1 MRGSPRKVAQMG
13 SGESKMQKYE
23 RDLAEWEEIC
33 AAMAAEEAAARFD
46 HTMGPCYKCVY
57 CGQQALGLALELPLR
72 YAWHGACAAG
82 ACACTMPC
90 ALARKEF
97 AEDESW
103 FDASG
108 AFLYHHNI
116 HMQAYCS
123 LGSFLVENLWLT
135 LLCAPIDLY
144 VQDFSLERPP
154 KPVKPKT
161 ASDMC
166 DCGQCCAPK
175 EVKPC
180 CELHCCLTCEQLLLR
195 RVRSMLCVLALGDW
209 RESVHP
215 AACCGPLAP
224 CGCVCEDEGE
234 RLVRWTEEEEERR
247 RRRTEHFYERR
258 EREPSR
264 YTFSRTMSGT
274 VSAVIQRDVED
285 AGACCGAFSGSRYG
299 ATAVEAQAEPAESDV
314 VYNKMVR

>member
-1 MRGSPRKVAQMG
+1 
-13 SGESKMQKYE
+13 MQKYE

-135 LLCAPIDLY
+135 LLWRRL
-144 VQDFSLERPP
+144 
-154 KPVKPKT
+154 PVLPL
-161 ASDMC
+161 AIY
-166 DCGQCCAPK
+166 
-175 EVKPC
+175 
-180 CELHCCLTCEQLLLR
+180 QLLL
-195 RVRSMLCVLALGDW
+195 
-209 RESVHP
+209 
-215 AACCGPLAP
+215 
-224 CGCVCEDEGE
+224 
-234 RLVRWTEEEEERR
+234 
-247 RRRTEHFYERR
+247 
-258 EREPSR
+258 
-264 YTFSRTMSGT
+264 
-274 VSAVIQRDVED
+274 
-285 AGACCGAFSGSRYG
+285 
-299 ATAVEAQAEPAESDV
+299 
-314 VYNKMVR
+314 